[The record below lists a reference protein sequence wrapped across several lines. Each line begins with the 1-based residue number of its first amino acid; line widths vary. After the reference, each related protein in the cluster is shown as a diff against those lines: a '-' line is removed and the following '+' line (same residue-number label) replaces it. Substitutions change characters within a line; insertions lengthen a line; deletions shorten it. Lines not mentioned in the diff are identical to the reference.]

1 MGLVFLYHRRMI
13 SLILSEST
21 GQVEFNLSVMIGCWN
36 LLISND
42 VVNSFVLEK
51 LYMCFT
57 ISLSLSIPNALNTTS
72 LFVKSRTFFRSEGFE

>member
-1 MGLVFLYHRRMI
+1 MI

-21 GQVEFNLSVMIGCWN
+21 GQVEFNLAVMIGCWN

-57 ISLSLSIPNALNTTS
+57 SSLGKIVHSILINNYNFYSKIVIICKTI
-72 LFVKSRTFFRSEGFE
+72 